1 MKQLF
6 FTLAIAACGLTQMS
20 AQGTIVFNNG
30 NLTRVTMPNGGGGS
44 VNATFFNVAIYY
56 AATPGQWQGALLP
69 IGRSD
74 NSNPGLFTAPGGA
87 NYALPGTEEG
97 QTVSMQIFLWES
109 TYGDDPYQAW
119 VNGSPTGSTPVRQI
133 TLGGTVGGP
142 AVIWTA
148 SPGGANRFN
157 PPQYAAGPYPA
168 PPVVPEP
175 TTLVLGGL
183 VGAVLIGRMAMRSR
197 QPTSR

>member
-1 MKQLF
+1 MKKLF
-6 FTLAIAACGLTQMS
+6 FTLAVATCGPTQMF

-30 NLTRVTMPNGGGGS
+30 NLTRVTMPNSGGGAA
-44 VNATFFNVAIYY
+44 NATFFNVAIYY
-56 AATPGQWQGALLP
+56 AATPGQWQGPLLP

-87 NYALPGTEEG
+87 NYAIPGTAEG

-109 TYGDDPYQAW
+109 AYGDDPYQAW
-119 VNGSPTGSTPVRQI
+119 VNGSMTGNTPVKQI
-133 TLGGTVGGP
+133 TLGGAVNGP

-148 SPGGANRFN
+148 SATNPNRLT
-157 PPQYAAGPYPA
+157 PPTYMLGPYDA

-175 TTLVLGGL
+175 SALALGALLGSFI
-183 VGAVLIGRMAMRSR
+183 IGHRIVRSR
-197 QPTSR
+197 RG